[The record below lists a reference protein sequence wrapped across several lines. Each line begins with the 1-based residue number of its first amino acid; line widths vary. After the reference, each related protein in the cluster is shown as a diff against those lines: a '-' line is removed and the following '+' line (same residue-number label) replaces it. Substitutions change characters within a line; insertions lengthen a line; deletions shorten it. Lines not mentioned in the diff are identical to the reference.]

1 MAGFRSASPVR
12 VRANE
17 SSSLRALHFT
27 AMNTERAQPL
37 PVKSSRVLL
46 ARDMNLGDACA
57 RVFQSC
63 LQQVLDNRIGV
74 IGGTNPECVH
84 QMRVGIRRFRV
95 AMRLFAPWIRFPP
108 ALGRD
113 LRWLGSELGKARDM
127 DVVAAVTLPA
137 LLRECPLEA
146 GLIPL
151 RNRAVDVAEKRRR
164 GAAKVVASAR
174 CSVLLGALQRW
185 VQTVAV
191 RRPLAVSLER
201 PAADILRRV
210 HSRLLSRA
218 RHLVTGTSEE
228 RHAVRIAA
236 KRARYAAEFFRSLY
250 SERELERYLAVL
262 AELQDLLG
270 ALNDFAVADPI
281 LNEISRRHGRM
292 MTAAGFARGYLFA
305 SAKGRVRK
313 PRRLQHKIE
322 RLQAPGNPR
331 TSRRRQRSG

>member
-1 MAGFRSASPVR
+1 
-12 VRANE
+12 
-17 SSSLRALHFT
+17 
-27 AMNTERAQPL
+27 MNMERAQPL

-46 ARDMNLGDACA
+46 AHEMNLGEACA

-174 CSVLLGALQRW
+174 CSALLGALQRW
-185 VQTVAV
+185 VQTVAA

-322 RLQAPGNPR
+322 RLQTLGNPR